1 MSVERR
7 CSRLPEG
14 RADLKNSL
22 RKVHRRASTS
32 GTGTA
37 RRRLVDRS
45 GPQSR
50 VGQPA
55 ASQRVHDEHA
65 GRWSSY
71 LRKHVGDYG
80 HNRAPRAGTRRR
92 RRTPLKVSLRASVRQ
107 GSSACTHRDSIR
119 VVRALPEHGAAYF
132 FGRSLKVSIE
142 LEDEQ
147 PQDNFRLKAKRG
159 GVIGG
164 DEDVLLIHFEF
175 IPLISLSNCIP
186 PTRTTRDLG
195 PNSGACAYMLVPA
208 AAGRGG

>member
-14 RADLKNSL
+14 RADMKNSL

-32 GTGTA
+32 GMGTA

-45 GPQSR
+45 GPRSH
-50 VGQPA
+50 VGPPA
-55 ASQRVHDEHA
+55 ASQRVQDGHT

-71 LRKHVGDYG
+71 LRKHVGDHG

-119 VVRALPEHGAAYF
+119 IVRALPEHGAAF

-159 GVIGG
+159 GDNGG
-164 DEDVLLIHFEF
+164 LWEVLLIHFEF
-175 IPLISLSNCIP
+175 FPMIPLRKCIP
-186 PTRTTRDLG
+186 STRTTRGLG
-195 PNSGACAYMLVPA
+195 PNSGACACMLVPA